1 MVISLMPGL
10 GFTAAAEASTYGYGT
25 NVLQNPIPTSNDHWE
40 REGCSY
46 GKYLGMGESETYIIG
61 AKVGTDI
68 AVRQRV
74 TLTDA
79 DVIRANNGELTVE
92 GSGKFYAQGSRNLT
106 ANLNIICYNA
116 AGTVLHT
123 YNSRHSGYS
132 ASGRTKTLSISA
144 SQIPV
149 GTAYIVYEGTEHL
162 DSGGAYFGMYDCRM
176 VCRETTAPSVSN
188 APYLYAV
195 NGDTT

>member
-1 MVISLMPGL
+1 M
-10 GFTAAAEASTYGYGT
+10 
-25 NVLQNPIPTSNDHWE
+25 PTSNDYWE
-40 REGCSY
+40 LDECSY
-46 GKYLGMGESETYIIG
+46 RKYLDRGNSSEPSIIG
-61 AKVGTDI
+61 AKKGTDI

-74 TLTDA
+74 TLTEA

-132 ASGRTKTLSISA
+132 ASGRTKTLSISG

-149 GTAYIVYEGTEHL
+149 GTAYIVYEGI
-162 DSGGAYFGMYDCRM
+162 
-176 VCRETTAPSVSN
+176 
-188 APYLYAV
+188 V
-195 NGDTT
+195 NRGQCKQCKL